1 MIWRSNF
8 QWNPFCN
15 ELFKALKVSLHC
27 TSISYAPNQNRFCAD
42 DDDDD
47 DDSFRS
53 QLCLLRA
60 AAQNDEYSRVDFD
73 DGDRFIGL

>member
-47 DDSFRS
+47 DSFRS